1 MLQSTAVQSCPIFV
15 CMKDEM
21 LIHIVPESTARV
33 SVRPKQPSVACV
45 KECVKDE
52 PACTLPRCTFA
63 RPPQVRKSRVCL
75 GITTSSLS
83 ADGTSLSSLV
93 ANMSKT
99 KQRAQMLI
107 ASHSSQP
114 ADPLHLWST
123 FNPPQ
128 ALKGKVGHRGS
139 RHHSL
144 HPLTLSAL

>member
-1 MLQSTAVQSCPIFV
+1 MLQSTAVPSCPIFV
-15 CMKDEM
+15 CMKHEM
-21 LIHIVPESTARV
+21 LIHVVPESTARV

-52 PACTLPRCTFA
+52 PACTLPRCTYGA
-63 RPPQVRKSRVCL
+63 EKSGL
-75 GITTSSLS
+75 ALTTSSLS

-99 KQRAQMLI
+99 KQPAEMLI